1 MQPIDASSQ
10 YAEKLGQFFCSGQT
24 HFIFHATLCTVSLK
38 VPGVFR
44 GQRRK
49 KMISLRSAT
58 SLESSQQSALSKIGR
73 Q

>member
-38 VPGVFR
+38 VPGSV
-44 GQRRK
+44 QR
-49 KMISLRSAT
+49 A
-58 SLESSQQSALSKIGR
+58 EEEEND
-73 Q
+73 